1 MNNSFNDLFK
11 DDRSIQM
18 GVSIVD
24 KATNS
29 KFVNNNR
36 ENAMSKS
43 IKLSDFKKSFKSSSI
58 VARTKKE
65 KMATV

>member
-1 MNNSFNDLFK
+1 
-11 DDRSIQM
+11 M

-65 KMATV
+65 KMATL

>member
-1 MNNSFNDLFK
+1 M
-11 DDRSIQM
+11 
-18 GVSIVD
+18 D

-43 IKLSDFKKSFKSSSI
+43 IKLSDFKQSFKSSSI

-65 KMATV
+65 KMATL